1 MIVMGIDIS
10 QLSEAAQRQI
20 LEKLNMQKAA
30 KQIAQKIKDES
41 KPTKYRSVATESRG
55 IKFDSKKEARRY
67 EELILLLRAGE
78 ISDLRLQ
85 HNITLIEGYTDA
97 DGIRVKPMVYKAD
110 FTYFDKSGKWIVE
123 DTKSEITRKNRVYL
137 NKKKLLKDKRGITI
151 IEV

>member
-1 MIVMGIDIS
+1 M
-10 QLSEAAQRQI
+10 
-20 LEKLNMQKAA
+20 
-30 KQIAQKIKDES
+30 
-41 KPTKYRSVATESRG
+41 
-55 IKFDSKKEARRY
+55 
-67 EELILLLRAGE
+67 LLRAGE

-151 IEV
+151 VEV

>member
-1 MIVMGIDIS
+1 MGIDIS

-20 LEKLNMQKAA
+20 LEKMNMQKAA
-30 KQIAQKIKDES
+30 KKLAQQIKEEAKQ
-41 KPTKYRSVATESRG
+41 TKYHSVATESRG

-67 EELILLLRAGE
+67 EELLLLLRAGE

-151 IEV
+151 VEV

>member
-1 MIVMGIDIS
+1 MGIDIS

-20 LEKLNMQKAA
+20 LEKMNMQKAA
-30 KQIAQKIKDES
+30 KKLAQQIKAEAKQ
-41 KPTKYRSVATESRG
+41 TKYPPVATESHG

-151 IEV
+151 VEV

>member
-1 MIVMGIDIS
+1 MGIDIS

-20 LEKLNMQKAA
+20 LEKMNMQKAA
-30 KQIAQKIKDES
+30 KKLAQQIKEEAKQ
-41 KPTKYRSVATESRG
+41 TKYHSVATESHG

-97 DGIRVKPMVYKAD
+97 DGTRVKPMVYKAD

-151 IEV
+151 VEV

>member
-1 MIVMGIDIS
+1 MGIDIS
-10 QLSEAAQRQI
+10 QLSEAAQMQI

-30 KQIAQKIKDES
+30 KKLAQQIKEEAKQ
-41 KPTKYRSVATESRG
+41 TKYRSVAAESRG

-67 EELILLLRAGE
+67 EELLLLLRAGE

-151 IEV
+151 VEV